1 MFSKK
6 VVCSG
11 SDTNSED
18 GIIIE
23 CIPTPFYKLGFSQY
37 IDIVTQNS
45 ETIFSQSTNFS
56 DAFNM

>member
-1 MFSKK
+1 MIEN
-6 VVCSG
+6 

-37 IDIVTQNS
+37 IDILTQNS
-45 ETIFSQSTNFS
+45 KTIFVK
-56 DAFNM
+56 

>member
-1 MFSKK
+1 MIAS
-6 VVCSG
+6 

-37 IDIVTQNS
+37 IDILTQNC
-45 ETIFSQSTNFS
+45 ETIFSQCTNCS
-56 DAFNM
+56 NAFNM